1 MTAVHDSLSVASYTP
16 SWVQKLDYCI
26 LQLFLLKTG
35 SGIDRLFE
43 GDDAPSDP
51 FEDLLI
57 PQSGNTLGKAGA
69 ERLLGNDY
77 VVILTDPRPKSS
89 ELRLTIPSL
98 TSLPKDLLA
107 KLIVVNADSPA
118 ENRR

>member
-1 MTAVHDSLSVASYTP
+1 MI
-16 SWVQKLDYCI
+16 K
-26 LQLFLLKTG
+26 G

-43 GDDAPSDP
+43 GDNAPLDP
-51 FEDLLI
+51 LEDLLI
-57 PQSGNTLGKAGA
+57 PQSGNALGKAGA
-69 ERLLGNDY
+69 DRLLANDFL
-77 VVILTDPRPKSS
+77 VILTDPRAKSS